1 MDVNNMQYWQKRY
14 LENATGWDLGEASP
28 PLKAYFDQ
36 LVDRSMKILIP
47 GAGNAHEAE
56 YLHKRGF
63 ENVHV
68 VDWAPKAIEN
78 IQERIPSFP
87 SEHLHA
93 QNFFDLDG
101 QFDLVVEQTFFCALM
116 PHLRAEYVQKMHSLL
131 KPNAKLMGL
140 LFQVPLN
147 DNQPPFGGNAEEYQ
161 NLFSDLFQI
170 HYMETAYNSI
180 APRSGNELF
189 ILLQKK

>member
-1 MDVNNMQYWQKRY
+1 MQYWQKRY
-14 LENATGWDLGEASP
+14 LENATGLDLGEASP

-47 GAGNAHEAE
+47 GAGNVHEAE

-87 SEHLHA
+87 S
-93 QNFFDLDG
+93 
-101 QFDLVVEQTFFCALM
+101 
-116 PHLRAEYVQKMHSLL
+116 
-131 KPNAKLMGL
+131 
-140 LFQVPLN
+140 
-147 DNQPPFGGNAEEYQ
+147 
-161 NLFSDLFQI
+161 
-170 HYMETAYNSI
+170 
-180 APRSGNELF
+180 
-189 ILLQKK
+189 